1 MAKRKISSYQRHINR
16 LFRQINRME
25 TRYYLFRPDFKEEL
39 KKKSA
44 RQLSHLKTE
53 WLYKQAKYVDIETGE
68 IIPGTEGYK
77 MEMKRRAVKA
87 AQTRK
92 EKAEPGKGTEADDV
106 TLQEFE
112 SDFYGWLN
120 SDTASYAPH
129 YFKGDRVKYYARRT
143 EAIDAEDHAK
153 NMLSSLYEDA
163 KANNKHGL
171 AVRIRAHRAQLLD
184 LLEDMQHPSDAEQ
197 INKSAMRLG
206 EIIKGARLTMV
217 ESIGIEDMA
226 DFDSEY

>member
-1 MAKRKISSYQRHINR
+1 MAKRKISPYQRHINR

-44 RQLSHLKTE
+44 RQLSHLTTE
-53 WLYKQAKYVDIETGE
+53 WLYKQAEYVDTETGKV
-68 IIPGTEGYK
+68 IPGTEGYK
-77 MEMKRRAVKA
+77 KEMKTRAEKA
-87 AQTRK
+87 AETRK
-92 EKAEPGKGTEADDV
+92 KKRENGEGVEADDI
-106 TLQEFE
+106 TLQQFE

-143 EAIDAEDHAK
+143 EAIDAEDRAK

-163 KANNKHGL
+163 KETNKHGL
-171 AVRIRAHRAQLLD
+171 AIRIRAHGAELLD
-184 LLEDMQHPSDAEQ
+184 LIEDMQHPSDAEQ
-197 INKSAMRLG
+197 INKSAMQLA
-206 EIIKGARLTMV
+206 EIIKGARLTFIERV
-217 ESIGIEDMA
+217 GIEDMA
-226 DFDSEY
+226 DYESEY

>member
-44 RQLSHLKTE
+44 RQLSHLTTE
-53 WLYKQAKYVDIETGE
+53 WLYKQAKYVDTETGE
-68 IIPGTEGYK
+68 VIPGTEGYK
-77 MEMKRRAVKA
+77 MEMKRRAEKA

-92 EKAEPGKGTEADDV
+92 EKAEPGKGTDADDI

-112 SDFYGWLN
+112 DDFYGWLN
-120 SDTASYAPH
+120 SQTAQYAPH
-129 YFKGDRVKYYARRT
+129 YYRGDKVKYFARRT

-153 NMLSSLYEDA
+153 NVLSSLYEAA
-163 KANNKHGL
+163 KTDNKHGL
-171 AVRIRAHRAQLLD
+171 AVRIRAHRPQLLD
-184 LLEDMQHPSDAEQ
+184 LIMDMQHPSDAEQ
-197 INKSAMRLG
+197 INKSAMQLA
-206 EIIKGARLTMV
+206 EIIKGARLSMI
-217 ESIGIEDMA
+217 ERIGIEDMA

>member
-1 MAKRKISSYQRHINR
+1 MAKRKISPYQRHINR

-25 TRYYLFRPDFKEEL
+25 IRYYLFRPDFKEEL

-44 RQLSHLKTE
+44 RQLSHLTTE
-53 WLYKQAKYVDIETGE
+53 WLYKQAKYVDTETGE

-77 MEMKRRAVKA
+77 MEMKRRAEKA

-163 KANNKHGL
+163 KSNNKHGL

-197 INKSAMRLG
+197 INKSAMQLG